1 VKVDSPSSW
10 SKAKLKSHCNFEKL
24 PYVAPV
30 FLPCVIYE
38 NVDIMFIDIIHV
50 YSIQVVQLKLVEGK
64 NNKYEK
70 KKNSN

>member
-10 SKAKLKSHCNFEKL
+10 SKTKLKSHCNFEKL

-38 NVDIMFIDIIHV
+38 NVDIMFIEKHV
-50 YSIQVVQLKLVEGK
+50 YSIQVVQLKQVEGK
-64 NNKYEK
+64 NNK
-70 KKNSN
+70 NA